1 MKNLLLIVAVSICCW
16 LNAQTED
23 VVYEY
28 QKGKKYIIHFVQD
41 GNTLWGLQETY
52 KVPAKDIIAA
62 NPGAEKKISEG
73 QKLLIPVGV
82 AEAKYPDGT
91 MIKEHTVVKGE
102 TLFGLAKK
110 EGVSVDEVTKLN
122 PGSETGL
129 KLGQVIK
136 IPVKS
141 ITEQAKQ
148 NPTNSVVKEVETT
161 VDFKDTVIRH
171 TVLDHETLY
180 SISKRFMVPVETLQ
194 KFNSLKNT
202 NIKPGQVLQIPLK
215 KEQIK
220 QIEIREVEP
229 IKEDPPVDKEL
240 LFTKKDVYNIAM
252 MLPFYLDGGEPAY
265 KDIATEFYMGVNLAI
280 DSLERLGLKAKL
292 YIYDAK
298 NDSAALM
305 ALLKKPEM
313 KQMDLVFGPLIPQT
327 ADIVA
332 KWCKENDIR
341 MVCPTAVN
349 SSLLKGNPLVY
360 AAVPTDITLERILAR
375 YTVENHSKDQIVLV
389 NTGVARDKEL
399 YDAYRE
405 RFIELSK
412 AKGNIKLIEIKSDDL
427 AAYIRRNGNTVFVVP
442 TRDRSAA
449 MKFMGNLQKSGSKAG
464 TGTISV
470 FGTKEWSMF
479 DDIRGVTR
487 NKFNLHWASASDLN
501 YTLPET
507 KNALRQFRRK
517 FKADMSKY
525 SAQGFDVM
533 LHFCRTLLLEKE
545 STQGIMN
552 VFGLEKA
559 GEGNG
564 FENRQA
570 FIVKNV
576 EFELER
582 VAIVNE

>member
-1 MKNLLLIVAVSICCW
+1 MKNLLIIVSVLVSFC

-28 QKGKKYIIHFVQD
+28 QKGKKYIVHFVQD

-52 KVPAKDIIAA
+52 KVPAKDIIAV
-62 NPGAEKKISEG
+62 NPGVEKKITEG
-73 QKLLIPVGV
+73 QKLLIPAGV
-82 AEAKYPDGT
+82 AEAKYADGT

-110 EGVSVDEVTKLN
+110 EGASVDEITKLN
-122 PGSETGL
+122 PGVETGL

-141 ITEQAKQ
+141 ITEQQKE
-148 NPTNSVVKEVETT
+148 NPVTPVKEVETT
-161 VDFKDTVIRH
+161 VDFKDTVITH

-180 SISKRFMVPVETLQ
+180 SISKRFMVPVEELQ
-194 KFNSLKNT
+194 KFNKLKNT
-202 NIKPGQVLQIPLK
+202 SIKPGQVLQIPMK
-215 KEQIK
+215 KEQVK
-220 QIEIREVEP
+220 QIEVRQVEV
-229 IKEDPPVDKEL
+229 IKEEKPVDKEL
-240 LFTKKDVYNIAM
+240 LFPKKETYNIAV
-252 MLPFYLDGGEPAY
+252 MLPFYLDGGEPVY
-265 KDIATEFYMGVNLAI
+265 KDIATEFYMGVELAV
-280 DSLERLGLKAKL
+280 DSLERMGLKAKL
-292 YIYDAK
+292 YVYDAK
-298 NDSAALM
+298 NDSAALV

-332 KWCKENDIR
+332 KWCKENNIR
-341 MVCPTAVN
+341 MVCPTAV
-349 SSLLKGNPLVY
+349 SSAVLKNNPLVY

-375 YTVENHSKDQIVLV
+375 YTIDNHSKDQIVLV

-399 YDAYRE
+399 YDAYRD

-427 AAYIRRNGNTVFVVP
+427 AAYIRKNGNTVFVVP

-449 MKFMGNLQKSGSKAG
+449 MKFMGSLQKSGSKAG

-470 FGTKEWSMF
+470 FGTKEWAMF

-501 YTLPET
+501 YALPET
-507 KNALRQFRRK
+507 KSVLRQFRRK
-517 FKADMSKY
+517 FKTDMSKY
-525 SAQGFDVM
+525 SAQGYDVT

-545 STQGIMN
+545 SVQGIMN
-552 VFGLEKA
+552 VFNLQHV

-564 FENRQA
+564 LENSQA

-582 VAIVNE
+582 VAVVNE